1 MGTSSMEVF
10 MFRKVLVVLG
20 TAALVAATTTAV
32 PASAATKISNGV
44 ACKKAGATTKVG
56 TSTYRCAKNAFV
68 KNAKLTWL
76 STDCI
81 TTTNTYLKG
90 NANLPKIKLATD
102 STIAKL
108 DADIQKQAAQVENAK
123 KVIPEYQAKID
134 TITAQLVILRA
145 DTANLAKNKKTID
158 AYASAIRNYDVAI
171 KAYATVGKQNERS
184 LKTRE
189 LALTQYTNSQADVK
203 ANLDLAKLVCRKGL

>member
-1 MGTSSMEVF
+1 MEVS

-20 TAALVAATTTAV
+20 TAALVASTITAV

-44 ACKKAGATTKVG
+44 ACKKAGATTKVKG
-56 TSTYRCAKNAFV
+56 STYRCAKNAFV

-76 STDCI
+76 SVDCV

-90 NANLPKIKLATD
+90 RANLPKIKLATD

-108 DADIQKQAAQVENAK
+108 DADIQKQAAEVENAK
-123 KVIPEYQAKID
+123 KLIPEFQAKID
-134 TITAQLVILRA
+134 TITAQLVVLRA
-145 DTANLAKNKKTID
+145 DTANLTKNKKTID
-158 AYASAIRNYDVAI
+158 AFASAVRNYDVAI
-171 KAYATVGKQNERS
+171 KAYTTVGKQNERS

>member
-1 MGTSSMEVF
+1 
-10 MFRKVLVVLG
+10 
-20 TAALVAATTTAV
+20 V

-44 ACKKAGATTKVG
+44 ACKKAGATTKVKG
-56 TSTYRCAKNAFV
+56 STYRCAKNAFV

-76 STDCI
+76 SVDCV

-90 NANLPKIKLATD
+90 RANLPKIKLATD

-108 DADIQKQAAQVENAK
+108 DADIQKQAAEVENAK
-123 KVIPEYQAKID
+123 KLIPEFQAKID
-134 TITAQLVILRA
+134 TITAQLVVLRA
-145 DTANLAKNKKTID
+145 DTANLTKNKKTID
-158 AYASAIRNYDVAI
+158 AFASAVRNYDVAI
-171 KAYATVGKQNERS
+171 KAYTTVGKQNERS

>member
-1 MGTSSMEVF
+1 MEVF

-44 ACKKAGATTKVG
+44 SCKKAGATTKVG

-76 STDCI
+76 STDCVN
-81 TTTNTYLKG
+81 TTNTYLKAK
-90 NANLPKIKLATD
+90 ANLPKIKLATD
-102 STIAKL
+102 STVAKL
-108 DADIQKQAAQVENAK
+108 DAEILKQAAQVENAK

-158 AYASAIRNYDVAI
+158 AYASAVRNYEVAI
-171 KAYATVGKQNERS
+171 RAYTTVGRQNDRS
-184 LKTRE
+184 KKSRE
-189 LALTQYTNSQADVK
+189 LALTQYTNSQADI
-203 ANLDLAKLVCRKGL
+203 ATSLDLAKLVCRTGL

>member
-1 MGTSSMEVF
+1 MEVF

-56 TSTYRCAKNAFV
+56 LNTYKCAKNTFV

-76 STDCI
+76 SLDCVN
-81 TTTNTYLKG
+81 TTNTYLKG

-102 STIAKL
+102 STVAKL
-108 DADIQKQAAQVENAK
+108 DADIVKQVAQVEKAK
-123 KVIPEYQAKID
+123 QVIPEFQAKID
-134 TITAQLVILRA
+134 TINAQLLILKA
-145 DTANLAKNKKTID
+145 DTPNLAKNKKTID
-158 AYASAIRNYDVAI
+158 AYTGAVRNYEVAIR
-171 KAYATVGKQNERS
+171 AYTTVGKENTRS
-184 LKTRE
+184 QKARE
-189 LALTQYTNSQADVK
+189 LALAQYTNSK
-203 ANLDLAKLVCRKGL
+203 AEISSSLDLAKWICTKGL

>member
-1 MGTSSMEVF
+1 
-10 MFRKVLVVLG
+10 
-20 TAALVAATTTAV
+20 
-32 PASAATKISNGV
+32 
-44 ACKKAGATTKVG
+44 
-56 TSTYRCAKNAFV
+56 V

-134 TITAQLVILRA
+134 TITAQLAVLRA

>member
-1 MGTSSMEVF
+1 MEVF

-44 ACKKAGATTKVG
+44 ACNKAGATTKVG
-56 TSTYRCAKNAFV
+56 LNSYKCAKNAFV

-76 STDCI
+76 SLDCVN
-81 TTTNTYLKG
+81 TTSTYLKG

-102 STIAKL
+102 STVAKL
-108 DADIQKQAAQVENAK
+108 DTEIVKQVAQVEKAK
-123 KVIPEYQAKID
+123 QVIPEYQAKID
-134 TITAQLVILRA
+134 TITAQLVILKA
-145 DTANLAKNKKTID
+145 DTANLIKNKKTID
-158 AYASAIRNYDVAI
+158 SYTSAVRNYELAIR
-171 KAYATVGKQNERS
+171 AYTTVGKQNDRS
-184 LKTRE
+184 KKARE

-203 ANLDLAKLVCRKGL
+203 ANLDLAKLVCTKGL

>member
-1 MGTSSMEVF
+1 MEVS

-20 TAALVAATTTAV
+20 TAALVASTITAV

-44 ACKKAGATTKVG
+44 ACKKAGATTKVKG
-56 TSTYRCAKNAFV
+56 STYRCAKNAFV

-76 STDCI
+76 SVDCV

-90 NANLPKIKLATD
+90 KANLPKIKLATD

-108 DADIQKQAAQVENAK
+108 DADIQKQAAEVENAK
-123 KVIPEYQAKID
+123 KLIPEFQAKID
-134 TITAQLVILRA
+134 TITAQLVVLRA
-145 DTANLAKNKKTID
+145 DTANLTKNKKTID
-158 AYASAIRNYDVAI
+158 AFASAVRNYDVAI
-171 KAYATVGKQNERS
+171 KAYTTVGKQNERS

>member
-1 MGTSSMEVF
+1 

-44 ACKKAGATTKVG
+44 SCKKAGATTKVG

-76 STDCI
+76 SLDCVN
-81 TTTNTYLKG
+81 TTSTYLKG

-102 STIAKL
+102 STVAKL
-108 DADIQKQAAQVENAK
+108 DTEIVKQVAQVEKAK
-123 KVIPEYQAKID
+123 QVIPEYQAKID
-134 TITAQLVILRA
+134 TITAQLVILKA
-145 DTANLAKNKKTID
+145 DTANLIKNKKTID
-158 AYASAIRNYDVAI
+158 SYTSAVRNYELAIR
-171 KAYATVGKQNERS
+171 AYTTVGKQNDRS
-184 LKTRE
+184 KKARE

-203 ANLDLAKLVCRKGL
+203 ANLDLAKLVCT

>member
-1 MGTSSMEVF
+1 

-76 STDCI
+76 ISDCI
-81 TTTNTYLKG
+81 TTG
-90 NANLPKIKLATD
+90 NAYKKALANLPKIKAASD
-102 STIAKL
+102 AAVAKL
-108 DADIQKQAAQVENAK
+108 DADIAKQLVQVEKAK
-123 KVIPEYQAKID
+123 QVIPEFQSKID

-145 DTANLAKNKKTID
+145 DTANLTKNKKTID
-158 AYASAIRNYDVAI
+158 AYASAVRNYEIAI
-171 KAYATVGKQNERS
+171 RGFTTVGKQNERS
-184 LKTRE
+184 KTARE
-189 LALTQYTNSQADVK
+189 LALTQYKNATADVSTS
-203 ANLDLAKLVCRKGL
+203 LDLAKLICKKGL

>member
-1 MGTSSMEVF
+1 

-44 ACKKAGATTKVG
+44 SCKKAGATTKVG
-56 TSTYRCAKNAFV
+56 LNTYKCAKNAFV

-76 STDCI
+76 SLDCVN
-81 TTTNTYLKG
+81 TTSTYLKG

-108 DADIQKQAAQVENAK
+108 DAEIVKQVAQVEKANK
-123 KVIPEYQAKID
+123 LIPEYQAKID

-145 DTANLAKNKKTID
+145 DTVNLVKNKKTID
-158 AYASAIRNYDVAI
+158 AYASAVRNYEIAI
-171 KAYATVGKQNERS
+171 RGFTTVGKQNERS
-184 LKTRE
+184 KKARE
-189 LALTQYTNSQADVK
+189 AALAQYTNSK
-203 ANLDLAKLVCRKGL
+203 AEISTSLDLAKLICKKGL

>member
-1 MGTSSMEVF
+1 MEVS

-20 TAALVAATTTAV
+20 TAALVASTITAV

-44 ACKKAGATTKVG
+44 ACKKAGATTKVNG
-56 TSTYRCAKNAFV
+56 STYRCAKNAFV

-76 STDCI
+76 SLDCV

-108 DADIQKQAAQVENAK
+108 DADILKQAAQVEKAK
-123 KVIPEYQAKID
+123 QVIPDYQAKID
-134 TITAQLVILRA
+134 TITAQLVVLRA
-145 DTANLAKNKKTID
+145 DTANLTKNKKTID
-158 AYASAIRNYDVAI
+158 AFASAVRNYEVAI
-171 KAYATVGKQNERS
+171 KAYTTVGKQNERS

-203 ANLDLAKLVCRKGL
+203 ANLDLAKLICRKGL